1 VDSRAQFLKQIT
13 EASGVP
19 GYEGEVRA
27 VIRQRLADLTTIE
40 QDKIGSIIC
49 KKAGASES
57 PRVMLA
63 GHIDEVG
70 FMVRQVTKQ
79 GYVKFLPLG
88 GWWDQVLLAQ
98 QVVIR
103 TSQGDVW
110 GLIGAKPPHILSDD
124 ERKKVVE
131 KKDMYIDVGA
141 TSQEEV
147 EALGVRPGDPIIP
160 ACDFRILGSGQA
172 YLSKAWDN
180 RIGCAL
186 FIEVIEELA
195 RSEHPN
201 TVYGVGT
208 VQEEVGLRG
217 ATTSPRVVDPDVAL
231 ILEVDIAS
239 DLPGLSEDEPA
250 IALGKGPSLL
260 VYDASMI
267 PNRAL
272 RDLVIETAKELD
284 IPLQLSSM
292 ARGGTDGGR
301 IHIHAAGVPAVV
313 VGVPTRH
320 IHSHAGILHRR
331 DYDQALE
338 LVVAVVKKLD
348 EETVRGLTM

>member
-1 VDSRAQFLKQIT
+1 MDSRAQFLKQIT

-19 GYEGEVRA
+19 GYEDEIRA
-27 VIRQRLADLTTIE
+27 VIRQRLADFTAIE

-49 KKAGASES
+49 RKVGASES

-63 GHIDEVG
+63 GHMDEVG
-70 FMVRQVTKQ
+70 FMVRQITKQ

-88 GWWDQVLLAQ
+88 GWWDQVMLAQ
-98 QVVIR
+98 QVVIK

-124 ERKKVVE
+124 ERKKIVE

-141 TSQEEV
+141 TSREEA

-160 ACDFRILGSGQA
+160 ACNFRILSGGQT

-180 RIGCAL
+180 RVGCAL
-186 FIEVIEELA
+186 FVEVIEALA

-217 ATTSPRVVDPDVAL
+217 ATTSVRVVDPDVAI
-231 ILEVDIAS
+231 ILEVDIAN
-239 DLPGLSEDEPA
+239 DIPGANEEVPA
-250 IALGKGPSLL
+250 IALGKGPSLS

-272 RDLVIETAKELD
+272 RDLVIETAEELD
-284 IPLQLSSM
+284 IPLQLSAM
-292 ARGGTDGGR
+292 VRGGTDGGR

-313 VGVPTRH
+313 MGVPTRH
-320 IHSHAGILHRR
+320 IHSHAGILHRQ
-331 DYDQALE
+331 DYDQALA

-348 EETVRGLTM
+348 AETVQGLTA